1 MELSTKSTREN
12 FLCSTKRR
20 PQIKLFL
27 YFGKQKSPI
36 FFYISGNGTFRAQK
50 MKRKPKMLLI
60 LWEMEISS
68 YKVGKKFT
76 FLLFSLKK

>member
-1 MELSTKSTREN
+1 MD
-12 FLCSTKRR
+12 FLQNPPEKISYAPRKRR

-60 LWEMEISS
+60 L
-68 YKVGKKFT
+68 
-76 FLLFSLKK
+76 